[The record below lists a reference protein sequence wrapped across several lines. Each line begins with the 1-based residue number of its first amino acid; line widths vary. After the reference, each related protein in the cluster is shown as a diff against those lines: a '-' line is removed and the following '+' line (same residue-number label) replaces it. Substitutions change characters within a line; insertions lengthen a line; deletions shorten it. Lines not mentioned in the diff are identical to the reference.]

1 MKYNEVSFINIKR
14 LAAQDTPITQFNTHI
29 FLAEA
34 KGSHYVIMST
44 HIYTYI
50 IATYRNI
57 NIINKGY
64 QSAWVISQ
72 WLCIPNK
79 CKYQVQSAWYHQWP
93 CIPVL
98 QLASPVPV
106 SMDPTPVAL
115 YTVAL
120 GTQAT

>member
-1 MKYNEVSFINIKR
+1 MFNSNNNNHNNE
-14 LAAQDTPITQFNTHI
+14 LADQDTPITQFNTYI
-29 FLAEA
+29 SD
-34 KGSHYVIMST
+34 GSQGFTLCNYVDT
-44 HIYTYI
+44 YIYTYI